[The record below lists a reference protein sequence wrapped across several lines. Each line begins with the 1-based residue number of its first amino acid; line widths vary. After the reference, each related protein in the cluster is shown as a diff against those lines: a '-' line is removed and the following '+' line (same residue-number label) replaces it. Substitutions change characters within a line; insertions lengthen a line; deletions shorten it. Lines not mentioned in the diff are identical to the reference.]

1 MPGERRTVMEGM
13 AYEIFLALHVLGA
26 VTWIGGGITMSVLM
40 ERARRADDT
49 ARVAGLVSDSEWM
62 GTRFF
67 LPASLVLLA
76 AGIAMVIIGQWSWE
90 TPWVVI
96 GIAGFVASGV
106 VGSALVGGTS
116 KKVHQLIAERGT
128 DDPEVRAGLD
138 RIVLFGRIDLA
149 ILLLVVLDMT
159 LKPGL

>member
-1 MPGERRTVMEGM
+1 MG
-13 AYEIFLALHVLGA
+13 YEIFLALHVLGA
-26 VTWIGGGITMSVLM
+26 VVWIGGGVTMSVLM

-49 ARVAGLVSDSEWM
+49 ARVAGLIADSEWM
-62 GTRFF
+62 STRFF
-67 LPASLVLLA
+67 LPASLSLVF

-96 GIAGFVASGV
+96 GIAGFIASSV
-106 VGSALVGGTS
+106 VGSVFVGKPS

-128 DDPEVRAGLD
+128 DDAEVKAGLN
-138 RIVLFGRIDLA
+138 RIVFFGRVDLA